1 MSKIPFHMKK
11 VVKLTFYFPM
21 GVEIK
26 DLGATIG
33 DFSLK
38 IAKKMLSFLMDRGWR
53 GRFRGKP
60 SKILKTEERP
70 GNHSYTHVH
79 TSN

>member
-1 MSKIPFHMKK
+1 MKK

-38 IAKKMLSFLMDRGWR
+38 IAKKMFEFFNG
-53 GRFRGKP
+53 
-60 SKILKTEERP
+60 
-70 GNHSYTHVH
+70 
-79 TSN
+79 

>member
-1 MSKIPFHMKK
+1 
-11 VVKLTFYFPM
+11 M

-38 IAKKMLSFLMDRGWR
+38 IAKKLLYFLMDRGWVEREVQGKTLKKLKNR
-53 GRFRGKP
+53 GA
-60 SKILKTEERP
+60 P